1 MTDAGTLYTVGFT
14 LLFAGII
21 VLVIGVI
28 LAFLSS
34 SKSTAKGGGAI
45 LVGPIPIVFGTDKKS
60 LRTVLVLSLTLTI
73 ILTIATIIFH
83 FTSK

>member
-1 MTDAGTLYTVGFT
+1 LTDAGPLYTVGFT

-21 VLVIGVI
+21 VLAIAII

-34 SKSTAKGGGAI
+34 STSTAKGGGVI
-45 LVGPIPIVFGTDKKS
+45 LVGPVPIIFGTDKKS
-60 LRTVLVLSLTLTI
+60 LRTVLVLSITLTI
-73 ILTIATIIFH
+73 ILTVATIIFH